1 MNHGFQKLVQ
11 WRVKFL
17 ANGGLKLSF
26 FKRVKQAKVQTIKG
40 YNLERL
46 IFQRSQIFKFSFR
59 RRILFYLNT
68 TKLRDLIN
76 FKERN
81 MN

>member
-1 MNHGFQKLVQ
+1 LNHGFQKLVQ

-46 IFQRSQIFKFSFR
+46 IFSEEPNIKIFLSPANPL
-59 RRILFYLNT
+59 LFKPQ
-68 TKLRDLIN
+68 KLRDLIN